1 MNYVIYFKKIIYLLG
16 NIFYPLISDMDLY
29 KNMESAR
36 KENLH
41 IARDIS
47 NKVLCLPIYADLD
60 LDIVRFIARVIGN
73 KKMKLAIMQPYLF
86 PYLGY
91 YQLMSSVDKFII
103 YDDVSYIKKWLDKQ
117 K

>member
-1 MNYVIYFKKIIYLLG
+1 
-16 NIFYPLISDMDLY
+16 DMDLY

-73 KKMKLAIMQPYLF
+73 KK
-86 PYLGY
+86 
-91 YQLMSSVDKFII
+91 
-103 YDDVSYIKKWLDKQ
+103 
-117 K
+117 